1 MNVKTLTIF
10 SFFAVFLVL
19 PLVTA
24 IIPSEGAID
33 AASTYLRQGEEASIV
48 NRPYLVDGRQYFVVY
63 FHPQTN
69 VEVKNLVV
77 VIDAETGLLV
87 EDQNVLRKVYSF
99 DEKQTFIQ
107 DFVTEKTLSLQEMNA
122 NLESGKQS
130 RESAETSLDD
140 VDRNLARAGDENI
153 VLVQTA
159 FSQFT
164 LEVERFNEEIDS
176 GLDTQDLFER
186 EYSNTALD
194 ALVIRYNATLKS
206 LVTTVKV
213 GEDYQR
219 AVINK
224 SNELTQK
231 GVEENSFKPG
241 LQTAF
246 DVGLDRFPSR
256 ISLEG
261 AFAEFQGINSVQT
274 QRRVND
280 SIQSYLYRKNKVDS
294 DNAIESVRASV
305 EDIINRKS
313 QVVECTS
320 VTELEKV
327 WQAALSSQSGNKFPQ
342 VLGNVTL
349 VQSELNKVKTNLD
362 RCNAQNNPTPQNTSS
377 DNTNIF
383 IGVILLMIV
392 GYFVWK
398 FTQKKPESGDG
409 TVQTPSGKGNLF
421 GQ

>member
-10 SFFAVFLVL
+10 SFFAVLLAL
-19 PLVTA
+19 PLLGA

-33 AASTYLRQGEEASIV
+33 SASGYLRQGEEASIV

-69 VEVKNLVV
+69 AEVKNLVV

-87 EDQNVLRKVYSF
+87 EDQNILRKVYSF
-99 DEKQTFIQ
+99 DAKQSFIQ
-107 DFVTEKTLSLQEMNA
+107 GFVTEKTLSLQEMNA

-130 RESAETSLDD
+130 REEAERSLDE
-140 VDRNLARAGDENI
+140 VDRNLARIEENI

-164 LEVERFNEEIDS
+164 LEVERFGEEINS
-176 GLDTQDLFER
+176 GLDTQDLFQR

-194 ALVIRYNATLKS
+194 ALVIRYNSTLKS
-206 LVTTVKV
+206 LVETVKV

-231 GVEENSFKPG
+231 GVEENLFKPG

-246 DVGLDRFPSR
+246 NMGLDQFASR
-256 ISLEG
+256 TSLEG
-261 AFAEFQGINSVQT
+261 AFTEFQSVNSPQT

-294 DNAIESVRASV
+294 DNAVENVRASV

-320 VTELEKV
+320 VNELEKT
-327 WQAALSSQSGNKFPQ
+327 WQAALASQSANRFSQ

-349 VQSELNKVKTNLD
+349 VQSELNKVKTALD
-362 RCNAQNNPTPQNTSS
+362 RCNAQNNPTPQNTNS
-377 DNTNIF
+377 DNTNLF
-383 IGVILLMIV
+383 IGVILLLIV
-392 GYFVWK
+392 LYFVWK
-398 FTQKKPESGDG
+398 FTAKKPEGGDG
-409 TVQTPSGKGNLF
+409 GTQPTSQGKGNLF
-421 GQ
+421 G